1 MNSYWPGI
9 LLEPSVLT
17 LDNIQCV
24 LADQSGSMPCT
35 PCTAT
40 SPSLPR
46 TMPYLRE
53 QNVRFDITVIPPGTA
68 GGEYVKT
75 RGRYHPQSPSGID

>member
-1 MNSYWPGI
+1 MYRD
-9 LLEPSVLT
+9 LALT
-17 LDNIQCV
+17 AEDH
-24 LADQSGSMPCT
+24 A
-35 PCTAT
+35 
-40 SPSLPR
+40 
-46 TMPYLRE
+46 YLRE